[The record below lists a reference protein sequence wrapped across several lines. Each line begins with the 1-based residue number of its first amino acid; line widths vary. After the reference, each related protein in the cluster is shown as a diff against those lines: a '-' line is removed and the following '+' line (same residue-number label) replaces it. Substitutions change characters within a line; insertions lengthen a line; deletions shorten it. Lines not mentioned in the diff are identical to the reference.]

1 MRAELIGPGDPRWAA
16 MLGEA
21 AHDVHHLP
29 GYVAL
34 AAEHEGGEPA
44 ALHADGAGARL
55 LVPLVVHRLP
65 DALEAPAGWRD
76 AKSPYGY
83 ASPLIA
89 GDPAGRDACARAAAA
104 AAREAGLVSA
114 ALRLHP
120 LLPPAPGELFPEAA
134 ARVRGEAVVVPLD
147 RPLDAVVA
155 ERKPQLRADVRRLR
169 RDGWTSEMGGRE
181 ALADFVPLYAAT
193 MRRLEAA
200 EIFHFPARY
209 FDALAEA
216 LGERLHVALA
226 RSPEGDVGAAALFTT
241 CGGIVQYLLAGTSDR
256 HAAAAPSKL
265 LLDHAVAWAHGRG
278 ERVVNLG
285 GGRGGAVD
293 SLFAFKARFSP
304 HRRPLVDLG
313 VVFDPDRFAALERRW
328 CARATPA
335 AASATAGFP
344 SYRRSLVA
352 S

>member
-1 MRAELIGPGDPRWAA
+1 MRAELVGPADPRWAA
-16 MLGEA
+16 MLGEV

-29 GYVAL
+29 GYVAV
-34 AAEHEGGEPA
+34 AAEHERGEPA
-44 ALHADGAGARL
+44 ALLADGAGARL

-65 DALEAPAGWRD
+65 EALGAPADWRD

-83 ASPLIA
+83 ASPLFA

-104 AAREAGLVSA
+104 AAREAGLVAA

-120 LLPPAPGELFPEAA
+120 LLAPAAGELFPEAA
-134 ARVRGEAVVVPLD
+134 PVARGDAVVVPLGGS
-147 RPLDAVVA
+147 LDAVTA
-155 ERKPQLRADVRRLR
+155 GRKSQLRADIRRLR
-169 RDGWTSEMGGRE
+169 RDGWTSEMRGRE

-200 EIFHFPARY
+200 EIFHFPTRY
-209 FDALAEA
+209 FDALADA
-216 LGERLHVALA
+216 LGDRLHVALA

-256 HAAAAPSKL
+256 QAAVAPSKL

-278 ERVVNLG
+278 ERIVNLG
-285 GGRGGAVD
+285 GGRGGATD

-304 HRRPLVDLG
+304 HRRPLVDLA
-313 VVFDPDRFAALERRW
+313 VVFDPDRYAALERRW
-328 CARATPA
+328 CARATPT
-335 AASATAGFP
+335 AASATVGFP
-344 SYRRSLVA
+344 SYRRPLVA
-352 S
+352 R